1 LSGGEK
7 IPDQLVR
14 FNLSLVDD
22 RHRLE
27 PDLLEEEL
35 AAIGY
40 VTAQWAHLEHAILA
54 STFVLSSKN
63 GVTLPRDAT
72 NLSFEKRLVVWRAT
86 IERFVTDE
94 KEKARLLKLVSKAAN
109 LSASRHKFA
118 HGLWAWDYSD
128 PATLK
133 AFSFRPNVHFEAHF
147 NAEGIRQLGEK
158 IGELNFS
165 LSCPGGKMDAWN
177 RFAEHLQANEGCFVD
192 RTFALSGLS
201 GLSRKQART
210 GRRPLQGRFPKRKR
224 PGPQSSGD

>member
-1 LSGGEK
+1 MNGGEK

-14 FNLSLVDD
+14 CNLSLVDD
-22 RHRLE
+22 RHTLE
-27 PDLLEEEL
+27 PDLEEEEL

-54 STFVLSSKN
+54 STFMLSSKN

-72 NLSFEKRLVVWRAT
+72 NLSFEKRLVAWRVT

-94 KEKARLLKLVSKAAN
+94 NEKARLLKLVSKAAN
-109 LSASRHKFA
+109 LSASRHKLA

-128 PATLK
+128 PATLN
-133 AFSFRPNVHFEAHF
+133 AFSFRPKVHFEAHF

-158 IGELNFS
+158 IGELNFA
-165 LSCPGGKMDAWN
+165 LSFPGGKMDAWQSW
-177 RFAEHLQANEGCFVD
+177 AEHLQANEGTFVA
-192 RTFALSGLS
+192 RSFLLS
-201 GLSRKQART
+201 GLSRKQARA
-210 GRRPLQGRFPKRKR
+210 GRRPLQGRSPKRKR

>member
-1 LSGGEK
+1 MSGGEE
-7 IPDQLVR
+7 IPDHLVR
-14 FNLSLVDD
+14 CKLSLVDD
-22 RHRLE
+22 RHTLE
-27 PDLLEEEL
+27 PDLEEEEL

-63 GVTLPRDAT
+63 GVALPKDAT
-72 NLSFEKRLVVWRAT
+72 NLSFEKRLDAWRIT

-109 LSASRHKFA
+109 LSASRHKLA

-133 AFSFRPNVHFEAHF
+133 AFSFRPKVDFEAHF

-158 IGELNFS
+158 IGELNFA
-165 LSCPGGKMDAWN
+165 LSFPGGKMDAWKSM
-177 RFAEHLQANEGCFVD
+177 AEHLNEGTFVA
-192 RTFALSGLS
+192 RSFLLSGLS
-201 GLSRKQART
+201 GLSGKHARA
-210 GRRPLQGRFPKRKR
+210 GRRPLQGRSPKRKR
-224 PGPQSSGD
+224 PGPQSGD